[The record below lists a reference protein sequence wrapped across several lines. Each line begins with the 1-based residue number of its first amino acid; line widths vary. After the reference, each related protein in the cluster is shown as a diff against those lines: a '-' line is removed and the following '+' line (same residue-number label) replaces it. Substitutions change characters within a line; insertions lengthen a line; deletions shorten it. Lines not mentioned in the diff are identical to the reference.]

1 MKWMCSGDSSGLL
14 LLASSRALMKVDY
27 FASHLPVVIYGGLC
41 MLEGRSTLDHERLT
55 DSESGRV
62 ADRS

>member
-14 LLASSRALMKVDY
+14 LLASSRSLMKIYY
-27 FASHLPVVIYGGLC
+27 FASHLPVVIYGDLC
-41 MLEGRSTLDHERLT
+41 MLKRRNALDHERLT